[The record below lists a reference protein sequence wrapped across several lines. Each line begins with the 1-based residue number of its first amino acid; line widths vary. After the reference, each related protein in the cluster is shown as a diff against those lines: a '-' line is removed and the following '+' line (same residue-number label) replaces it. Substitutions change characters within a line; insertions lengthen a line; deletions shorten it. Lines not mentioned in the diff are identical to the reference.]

1 MAFDPGYDI
10 GQIVSNKDI
19 VNTFACGNMGGMRRS
34 HKTNTLVLVTDYTK
48 GLYHDKWIGGVLHY
62 TGMGKRGDMDIHW
75 SQNAT
80 LAESGSN
87 GVDLHLFE
95 VIDPGQY
102 IYCGRVQLVAQPY
115 TEIQPDEDGNNRLA
129 WMFPVRPVPDNDV
142 TKPKNYVF
150 KDIEDYKARGKNIDV
165 KLIKQQTK
173 NGSTKRRRNS
183 NSSGK
188 IGLKGKTVKHIVYGI
203 GVITGYDGT
212 IMTVK
217 FSDCAEVKSLNYQI
231 CMEKKL
237 IEFT

>member
-1 MAFDPGYDI
+1 
-10 GQIVSNKDI
+10 
-19 VNTFACGNMGGMRRS
+19 MRRS

-115 TEIQPDEDGNNRLA
+115 TEIQPDEDGNDRLV
-129 WMFPVRPVPDNDV
+129 WMFPVRPVPDNNV
-142 TKPKNYVF
+142 AKPKQYVF
-150 KDIEDYKARGKNIDV
+150 KDWEDYKERGKNIDV
-165 KLIKQQTK
+165 EFIKQQTINK
-173 NGSTKRRRNS
+173 SANRRNIFRDS
-183 NSSGK
+183 K
-188 IGLKGKTVKHIVYGI
+188 KTGLK
-203 GVITGYDGT
+203 
-212 IMTVK
+212 
-217 FSDCAEVKSLNYQI
+217 
-231 CMEKKL
+231 KKD
-237 IEFT
+237 